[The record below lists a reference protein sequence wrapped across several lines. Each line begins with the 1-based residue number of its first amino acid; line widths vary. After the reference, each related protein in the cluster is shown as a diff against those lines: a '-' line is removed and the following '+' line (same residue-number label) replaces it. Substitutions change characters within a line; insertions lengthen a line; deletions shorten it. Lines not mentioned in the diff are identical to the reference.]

1 MNVFMLND
9 GWADCGCGVPYT
21 EGVFE
26 SPNSAMSYVLAKE
39 LKEYTEKRDRYIKH
53 HGTSLVNGLEYSV
66 FRSPTWRTT
75 AIQKSTVMFSYTDSS
90 GRWTIE
96 EVVVQ

>member
-39 LKEYTEKRDRYIKH
+39 LKEHTEKRDRYIKH
-53 HGTSLVNGLEYSV
+53 HGTSLVNGEEYPGFSA
-66 FRSPTWRTT
+66 PAWRAT
-75 AIQKSTVMFSYTDSS
+75 IQTSTVMFSYTDSS

-96 EVVVQ
+96 EVVVR